1 MDINL
6 TFIVQGLAFFAV
18 AWLVMKFGWPH
29 IIAAIEERQHKIAE
43 GLAAAD
49 NAQKNLAQAEEK
61 VAEELK
67 AARAK
72 ANEIIEQ
79 AHQRANQI
87 VDAAKAEAIAEGSRQ
102 KALVE
107 TEIAASANRA
117 REDLRKQVSTLAVA
131 GAEKLLRRE
140 IDASAHKALLDELAA
155 QLSDEAA

>member
-6 TFIVQGLAFFAV
+6 TFIIQGLAFFAV

-29 IIAAIEERQHKIAE
+29 IIAAIEERQRKIAE

-61 VAEELK
+61 VADELK

-72 ANEIIEQ
+72 ANEIIDQ

-87 VDAAKAEAIAEGSRQ
+87 VDAAKAEAIAEGERQ
-102 KALVE
+102 KTLVE
-107 TEIAASANRA
+107 AEITASANRA
-117 REDLRKQVSTLAVA
+117 REDLRKQVSSLAVA

-140 IDASAHKALLDELAA
+140 IDANAHKALLDELAA
-155 QLSDEAA
+155 EI